1 MPDTGGNVAL
11 PYPDLSD
18 VSNVPQYIQA
28 LAERTAAVFSYDSG
42 IVTIATVSGFDASG
56 ASYRK
61 IGPVVTPV
69 AAVTYTGG
77 GLSNVNGFLTA
88 LPAAAKPAQTIPC
101 MWLVNNAFGCRG
113 AIDATTGQLQFK
125 GLTIATNDILFLVC
139 GSFVVAF

>member
-1 MPDTGGNVAL
+1 MSDTGGNIAL

-18 VSNVPQYIQA
+18 VPNVPTDMQA
-28 LAERTAAVFSYDSG
+28 LAERAAAVFGYDSG
-42 IVTIATVSGFDASG
+42 IVSIASVSGFDPG
-56 ASYRK
+56 ASYHK

-77 GLSNVNGFLTA
+77 GLSNVNGYLTA
-88 LPAAAKPAQTIPC
+88 LPASAKPAQTIPC
-101 MWLVNNAFGCRG
+101 MWLVNNAYGCRG